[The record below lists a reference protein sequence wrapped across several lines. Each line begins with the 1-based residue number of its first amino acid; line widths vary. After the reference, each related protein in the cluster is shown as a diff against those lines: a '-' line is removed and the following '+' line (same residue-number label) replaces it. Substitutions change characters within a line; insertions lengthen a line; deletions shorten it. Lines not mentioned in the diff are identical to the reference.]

1 MHLFES
7 ATNRKMSQ
15 VERTYNVP
23 IQQSNFVIEPFF
35 NNPGL
40 AHIGEAI
47 LKLLDHNEFIQL

>member
-1 MHLFES
+1 
-7 ATNRKMSQ
+7 MSQ
-15 VERTYNVP
+15 NETTCNISIR
-23 IQQSNFVIEPFF
+23 QSNFVIEPFF